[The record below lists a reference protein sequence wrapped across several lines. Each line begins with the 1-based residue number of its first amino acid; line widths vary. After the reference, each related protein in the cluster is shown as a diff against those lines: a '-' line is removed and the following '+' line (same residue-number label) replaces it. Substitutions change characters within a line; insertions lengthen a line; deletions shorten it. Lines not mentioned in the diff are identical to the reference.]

1 MDVSNLAGRV
11 ALVTGA
17 GSGIGRET
25 ALALARR
32 GADLALCDVD
42 EAGLAATRADAE
54 ALGRR
59 VLARRVDV
67 ADRAAMRAFAGEVH
81 AQHAALD
88 LLVNNAGVGL
98 AASFLDTPLEDWDWI
113 LGINLLGVIHGCHFF
128 VPPMVA
134 RGRGGHVVNVAS
146 MASYMPSEALLAYNV
161 TKFGVRGLSE
171 SLRVELARHRI
182 GVTAVCPGIIN
193 TAIARN
199 LRSRG
204 VADDPAERERARR
217 LFERRNYPPSRV
229 AENILRA
236 VQKNRAVAP
245 ISPEA
250 WVVWY
255 LTRLFPGLVRAAMT
269 AMSNRAARE
278 AAARR

>member
-1 MDVSNLAGRV
+1 
-11 ALVTGA
+11 
-17 GSGIGRET
+17 
-25 ALALARR
+25 
-32 GADLALCDVD
+32 
-42 EAGLAATRADAE
+42 
-54 ALGRR
+54 
-59 VLARRVDV
+59 
-67 ADRAAMRAFAGEVH
+67 
-81 AQHAALD
+81 
-88 LLVNNAGVGL
+88 
-98 AASFLDTPLEDWDWI
+98 
-113 LGINLLGVIHGCHFF
+113 
-128 VPPMVA
+128 
-134 RGRGGHVVNVAS
+134 
-146 MASYMPSEALLAYNV
+146 
-161 TKFGVRGLSE
+161 VRGLSE